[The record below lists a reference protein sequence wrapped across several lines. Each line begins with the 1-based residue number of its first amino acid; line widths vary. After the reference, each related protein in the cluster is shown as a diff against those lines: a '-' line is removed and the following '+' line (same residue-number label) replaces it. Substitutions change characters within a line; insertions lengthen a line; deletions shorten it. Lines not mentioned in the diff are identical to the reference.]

1 MQSKPKLKGVI
12 KTVDRRFLS
21 AKEVADL
28 LRTTPGY
35 LANQRMRGDGPP
47 YFKFERKVLY
57 EEKALNDWL
66 EKHNVKTA
74 E

>member
-1 MQSKPKLKGVI
+1 M
-12 KTVDRRFLS
+12 DRRFYT

-28 LRTTPGY
+28 LRTTPGH
-35 LANQRMRGDGPP
+35 LANQRMRGEGPP

-57 EEKALNDWL
+57 DEQTLNDWL
-66 EKHNVKTA
+66 KKHEVKTI

>member
-1 MQSKPKLKGVI
+1 MI
-12 KTVDRRFLS
+12 KTMDRRFLT
-21 AKEVADL
+21 AKEAADI

-35 LANQRMRGDGPP
+35 LANQRMRGEGPP

-57 EEKALNDWL
+57 EEKALSIWL
-66 EKHNVKTA
+66 ARHEIKTA

>member
-1 MQSKPKLKGVI
+1 M
-12 KTVDRRFLS
+12 DRRFLS